1 MSTPRVN
8 SLAYCFQEVMTAI
21 LRVRFQRQQVSDS
34 ARFRLQMKQSL
45 QAAMQEARAL
55 GYSSESVQMAVFA
68 VVAFM
73 DESVL
78 NLRSPAFGDWARQ
91 SLQEELFGD
100 HNAGET
106 YFRKLQA
113 LLAQQD
119 SPEVADTLEV
129 YCLCLQSG
137 YRGRYALGDSG
148 ELHQMLRQAR
158 DKIHRIRGA
167 SYLVPPS
174 AAPEV
179 RSTRATDKWSGALL
193 ITTCVLAGLT
203 VVAFAGF
210 EFALG
215 SGVSEIQNASMS
227 AR

>member
-1 MSTPRVN
+1 MSTSRVN
-8 SLAYCFQEVMTAI
+8 SLAFCFQEVMTAI
-21 LRVRFQRQQVSDS
+21 LRVRFQRQQVTDS
-34 ARFRLQMKQSL
+34 ASFRSQMRRSL
-45 QAAMQEARAL
+45 QGAMQEARSL
-55 GYSSESVQMAVFA
+55 GYSSESVQMGVFA

-78 NLRSPAFGDWARQ
+78 NLRSPAFADWARQ

-106 YFRKLQA
+106 YFRKMQA

-167 SYLVPPS
+167 MYLVPPS
-174 AAPEV
+174 AAPDV
-179 RSTRATDKWSGALL
+179 RPTRATDRWSRALL
-193 ITTCVLAGLT
+193 ITTCALAGLT
-203 VVAFAGF
+203 VIAFAGF
-210 EFALG
+210 ELALS
-215 SGVSEIQNASMS
+215 SGVSDIQNA